1 MIGKYLK
8 KADSLVKDFFH
19 GKGSLLVKILVGQ
32 ALLILLLTFFCLT
45 RDSSDT
51 SEDSLA
57 SKSQAVVCDLFS
69 YIFFQSIFMVF
80 KCHVGL
86 LMWLLGCHV
95 EGEDQDAPGGEKI
108 ISSED
113 ITVDDDSMKFLEA
126 EAPLLLILLLV
137 GLVAILLILTLIG
150 KSVTKKSEETILV
163 INSKGDWEYG
173 PSKKRESAVKF

>member
-19 GKGSLLVKILVGQ
+19 GEGSLLVKILVGQ

-126 EAPLLLILLLV
+126 EAPLLLILLV

-150 KSVTKKSEETILV
+150 KSVTKKSEETILA

>member
-95 EGEDQDAPGGEKI
+95 EDQDAPGEEKI

-113 ITVDDDSMKFLEA
+113 IAVDDDSMKFLEA
-126 EAPLLLILLLV
+126 PLLLILLV